1 MVSPRKLLVFCAL
14 LCACPRDE
22 DAPSDGKRPSD
33 ATGSLKVQRDKET
46 VQLDIDNCWSGQML
60 SFYGVDLFH
69 DPDIAKR
76 LRVVDDPVEGMRI
89 VLLGIVPTRDRVVV
103 DHKSC
108 STFEVRLEPTNNYLN
123 DIRSLKGSLKLECTL
138 PDEAGKLSATVELND
153 CSFDN
158 RARN

>member
-1 MVSPRKLLVFCAL
+1 M
-14 LCACPRDE
+14 
-22 DAPSDGKRPSD
+22 
-33 ATGSLKVQRDKET
+33 QRDKET
-46 VQLDIDNCWSGQML
+46 VQLEIDNCWSGQML

-69 DPDIAKR
+69 DPDIEKR
-76 LRVVDDPVEGMRI
+76 LRIVDDPVEGMRI

-103 DHKSC
+103 DDKSC

-123 DIRSLKGSLKLECTL
+123 DIRILKGSLKLECTL